1 MKIFNRDNLKK
12 LFIFKYNKF
21 NPSTNEWRNS
31 IYNFN
36 KYFLNTYVYEKS
48 FHQLIT
54 AYFNLDFSRFNVKR
68 KKNSNYWQKKILN
81 LKRIIVSKTE
91 IKHSLNNIIVNIY
104 IYNKEKLFYLKKIK
118 YLRNLRKNSIT
129 KNNNI
134 SFLSNSITPEKN
146 FHNIYLYYIR
156 QDIYTKNLSYLKY
169 LSIKKIKRI
178 KKIQRKINKKYLNMI
193 LFKRYIAK
201 LYFNN
206 IKFKN
211 ISLSKLTQISHKL
224 WNKKITFH
232 IINMKYIH
240 LDNNLLLDTIIR
252 KLKDRNKRVL
262 KVIRK
267 AIVLSKIPRIHP
279 LLLIRKEKSFFKN
292 FPYQLDKKILF
303 FSPLESIINPLENI
317 TQIRKNIL
325 IYLKNIH
332 LIGMWIEGKGRLT
345 RRLTASRSVH
355 KTSYKGTGKN
365 IISSYQGYS
374 SLFSKGY
381 QKSTIDFAQ
390 KNSYNRNG
398 SFGIKSYQNTY

>member
-1 MKIFNRDNLKK
+1 
-12 LFIFKYNKF
+12 
-21 NPSTNEWRNS
+21 
-31 IYNFN
+31 
-36 KYFLNTYVYEKS
+36 
-48 FHQLIT
+48 
-54 AYFNLDFSRFNVKR
+54 
-68 KKNSNYWQKKILN
+68 LN

-224 WNKKITFH
+224 
-232 IINMKYIH
+232 
-240 LDNNLLLDTIIR
+240 
-252 KLKDRNKRVL
+252 
-262 KVIRK
+262 
-267 AIVLSKIPRIHP
+267 
-279 LLLIRKEKSFFKN
+279 
-292 FPYQLDKKILF
+292 
-303 FSPLESIINPLENI
+303 
-317 TQIRKNIL
+317 
-325 IYLKNIH
+325 
-332 LIGMWIEGKGRLT
+332 
-345 RRLTASRSVH
+345 
-355 KTSYKGTGKN
+355 
-365 IISSYQGYS
+365 
-374 SLFSKGY
+374 
-381 QKSTIDFAQ
+381 
-390 KNSYNRNG
+390 
-398 SFGIKSYQNTY
+398 